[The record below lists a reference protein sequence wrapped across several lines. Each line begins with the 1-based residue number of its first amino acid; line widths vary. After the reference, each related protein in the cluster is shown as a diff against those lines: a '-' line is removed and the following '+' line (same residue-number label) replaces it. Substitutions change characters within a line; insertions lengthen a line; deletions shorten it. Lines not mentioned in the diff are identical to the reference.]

1 MNGLV
6 LLDKPA
12 GITSHDAVNRWRKL
26 AGTKRA
32 GHLGTLDPMAT
43 GLLMLVSGNTTR
55 LARFFEKH
63 EKTYEAEVRLGLV
76 SDTYDAEGDVR
87 PTGATPP
94 DPARIAEALDRFRG
108 TFLQKPPPVSAK
120 KIGGVPAY
128 KLARSNRPVDLPP
141 VRVSIHQLEWRMI
154 APAVCQLVVKASAGT
169 YIRSLA
175 HDLGEALGCGAIL
188 TRLRRTASGSFQ
200 VSDAKT
206 FEELERLRQ
215 ENKLG
220 AALIPPARILPEFPI
235 VYVDAATEAHIRMGR
250 EFRTSPFA
258 VPPGTPL
265 VKALT
270 YSGDLMAIGE
280 LKFPNVYHP
289 MMVL

>member
-6 LLDKPA
+6 LLDKPK

-55 LARFFEKH
+55 LARFFEKQ
-63 EKTYEAEVRLGLV
+63 EKTYEAEVRFGFV
-76 SDTYDAEGDVR
+76 SDTYDADGEVS
-87 PTGATPP
+87 PTGIASP
-94 DPARIAEALDRFRG
+94 DPVQIAEALDRFRG
-108 TFLQKPPPVSAK
+108 PLLQKPPPVSAK
-120 KIGGVPAY
+120 KIGGIPAY
-128 KLARSNRPVDLPP
+128 KLARSNKPVDLPP
-141 VRVSIHQLEWRMI
+141 VPVSVHRLEWQMT
-154 APAVCQLVVKASAGT
+154 APGTCRLHVTCSAGT

-175 HDLGEALGCGAIL
+175 HDLGQALGCGAIL
-188 TRLRRTASGSFQ
+188 TGLRRTASGTFQ
-200 VSDAKT
+200 VSDART
-206 FEELERLRQ
+206 FEALDQLKQ
-215 ENKLG
+215 ENKLST
-220 AALIPPARILPEFPI
+220 ALIPPARMLPEFPI
-235 VYVDAATEAHIRMGR
+235 AYVDAATEAQIRVGR

-258 VPPGTPL
+258 VPSGAPF
-265 VKALT
+265 VKALS
-270 YSGDLMAIGE
+270 YAGDLVAIGE

>member
-6 LLDKPA
+6 LLDKPK

-26 AGTKRA
+26 AMTKRA

-63 EKTYEAEVRLGLV
+63 EKTYEAEVRFGFV
-76 SDTYDAEGDVR
+76 SDTYDAEGNIS
-87 PTGATPP
+87 PTGAAPP
-94 DPARIAEALDRFRG
+94 DPARIAEALDGFRG
-108 TFLQKPPPVSAK
+108 SFLQKPPPVSAK
-120 KIGGVPAY
+120 KIGGIPAY
-128 KLARSNRPVDLPP
+128 KLARANRPVDLQP
-141 VRVSIHQLEWRMI
+141 VPVSIQRLEWRMM
-154 APAVCQLVVKASAGT
+154 APDLCRLVVTCSAGT

-175 HDLGEALGCGAIL
+175 RDLGQTLGCGAIL
-188 TRLRRTASGSFQ
+188 IGLRRTASGSFQ
-200 VSDAKT
+200 VSDART
-206 FEELERLRQ
+206 FEELEQLRQ
-215 ENKLG
+215 ENKLS

-235 VYVDAATEAHIRMGR
+235 AYVDGPTEAQIRMGR
-250 EFRTSPFA
+250 EFRTSPFT
-258 VPPGTPL
+258 VPSGAPL
-265 VKALT
+265 IKALS
-270 YSGDLMAIGE
+270 YSGDLVAIGE

>member
-6 LLDKPA
+6 LLDKPK

-26 AGTKRA
+26 AMTKRA

-63 EKTYEAEVRLGLV
+63 EKTYEAEVRFGFV
-76 SDTYDAEGDVR
+76 SDTYDAEGDVS
-87 PTGATPP
+87 PTGVAPP
-94 DPARIAEALDRFRG
+94 EEARIAEALNDFRG
-108 TFLQKPPPVSAK
+108 SFLQKPPPVSAK

-128 KLARSNRPVDLPP
+128 KLARNHQPVDLPP
-141 VRVSIHQLEWRMI
+141 VPVSIHRLEWRMA
-154 APAVCQLVVKASAGT
+154 APDFCHVLVTCSAGT

-175 HDLGEALGCGAIL
+175 HDLGHALGCGAIL
-188 TRLRRTASGSFQ
+188 TGLRRTASGSFQ
-200 VSDAKT
+200 VSAART
-206 FEELERLRQ
+206 FEDLEQLKQ
-215 ENKLG
+215 ENKLS
-220 AALIPPARILPEFPI
+220 AALIPPAKILSEFP
-235 VYVDAATEAHIRMGR
+235 VAYVDVATEARIRMGR

-258 VPPGTPL
+258 VPAGAPL
-265 VKALT
+265 VKALS
-270 YSGDLMAIGE
+270 YSGDLVAIGE

>member
-6 LLDKPA
+6 LLDKPK
-12 GITSHDAVNRWRKL
+12 GITSHDAVHRWRKL
-26 AGTKRA
+26 AETKRA

-63 EKTYEAEVRLGLV
+63 DKTYEAEVRFGFV
-76 SDTYDAEGDVR
+76 SDTYDAEGDVLC
-87 PTGATPP
+87 TGTAPP
-94 DPARIAEALDRFRG
+94 DPAKIAEALERFRG
-108 TFLQKPPPVSAK
+108 SFLQKPPPVSAK

-128 KLARSNRPVDLPP
+128 KLARASQPVNLRPVEI
-141 VRVSIHQLEWRMI
+141 SIHRLEWQMT
-154 APAVCQLVVKASAGT
+154 APDTCRLLVTCSAGT

-175 HDLGEALGCGAIL
+175 HDLGQALGCGGIL
-188 TRLRRTASGSFQ
+188 TGLRRTASGSFQ
-200 VSDAKT
+200 VSDART
-206 FEELERLRQ
+206 FEELEQLKR
-215 ENKLG
+215 ENKLST
-220 AALIPPARILPEFPI
+220 ALIPPARILPEFPI
-235 VYVDAATEAHIRMGR
+235 AYVDPVTEAQIRMGR

-258 VPPGTPL
+258 VSPGAPL
-265 VKALT
+265 VKAL
-270 YSGDLMAIGE
+270 SHGGDLVAIGE

>member
-6 LLDKPA
+6 LLDKPK

-26 AGTKRA
+26 AMTKRA

-63 EKTYEAEVRLGLV
+63 EKTYQAEMRFGFV
-76 SDTYDAEGDVR
+76 SDTYDAEGDVSS
-87 PTGATPP
+87 TGAAAP
-94 DPARIAEALDRFRG
+94 DPAKIAEALDRFRG
-108 TFLQKPPPVSAK
+108 LFLQKPPPISAK

-128 KLARSNRPVDLPP
+128 KLARSNQPVNLQP
-141 VRVSIHQLEWRMI
+141 VAISIHRLEWQMI
-154 APAVCQLVVKASAGT
+154 APDMCHLLVTCSAGT

-175 HDLGEALGCGAIL
+175 HDLGQAIGCGAIL
-188 TRLRRTASGSFQ
+188 TGLRRTASGSFQ

-206 FEELERLRQ
+206 FEELEQLKQ
-215 ENKLG
+215 EDKLST
-220 AALIPPARILPEFPI
+220 ALIPPARILPEFPI
-235 VYVDAATEAHIRMGR
+235 AYVDAPTEAQIRMGR

-258 VPPGTPL
+258 VPPGAPL
-265 VKALT
+265 VKALS
-270 YSGDLMAIGE
+270 YSGDLVAIGE